1 MKITRTT
8 EQRNVEMSK
17 VYQDTLLELLETN
30 EEVVVCDA
38 DLVGAIGLSSVFS
51 KFTERCINMGICEAN
66 MMSAAAGMSL
76 TGKIPFIHSLA
87 PFAIRRLFDQL
98 YLSGAYQKA
107 NVRIFGS
114 DPGFW
119 AAYNGGTHTSVEDIA
134 LARVIPDVTVLAPA
148 DAVQF
153 QWILRETAEKYGMFY
168 IRAGRHRK
176 LYDLYEPGSTFEI
189 GKGIVLSEGAD
200 VVIFAIG
207 EMIKESLDAKVRLE
221 EMSISVSVVDMFTIK
236 PLDKELVKRTIQ
248 GKKVV
253 VVAENH
259 SIIGGLGSAIAEV
272 MAENGTPALLS
283 RIGIQDHFG
292 EVGTAEYLQEKFK
305 LKSDDIVNAVKE
317 LIGNQS

>member
-1 MKITRTT
+1 MNIVRTS

-17 VYQDTLLELLETN
+17 IYQDTMLELLETN
-30 EEVVVCDA
+30 DEVVICDA
-38 DLVGAIGLSSVFS
+38 DLVGAIGLSSVF
-51 KFTERCINMGICEAN
+51 KKHMNRCINMGICEAN
-66 MMSAAAGMSL
+66 MMGAAAGMSL

-134 LARVIPDVTVLAPA
+134 LARVIPNVTVLAPA

-153 QWILRETAEKYGMFY
+153 QWILREIAKQYGMFY
-168 IRAGRHRK
+168 VRAGRHRK
-176 LYDLYEPGSTFEI
+176 LLDIYATGSTFEI
-189 GKGIVLSEGAD
+189 GKGVVLCEGND

-207 EMIKESLDAKVRLE
+207 EMLKEALDAKEILE
-221 EMSISVSVVDMFTIK
+221 KKSISVSVVDMFTIK
-236 PLDKELVKRTIQ
+236 PLDKELVKRIIQ

-253 VVAENH
+253 VTAENH

-272 MAENGTPALLS
+272 MAENGTPALLA
-283 RIGIQDHFG
+283 RVGIQDHFG
-292 EVGTAEYLQEKFK
+292 EVGTPEYLQAKFK
-305 LKSDDIVNAVKE
+305 LKSNDIVDAVMQQLESK
-317 LIGNQS
+317 I